1 MKLAS
6 MKSLSVVL
14 PFFNESGSVEEVL
27 MEVKTSLP
35 HAEIIAV
42 DDGSTDGT
50 GEKIAAMQGVRL
62 ISLTRN
68 LGQSAALF
76 AGLQAATG
84 EIIAMMDGDGQNDPA
99 DIHRLVAAL
108 DHADVAYGF
117 RAVRR
122 DDWKRRLASRLAN
135 AIRRRALGDHA
146 TDTGCS
152 LKVIRKKHVHFLIP
166 FNGLHRYLPA
176 LFERAGLKFSEI
188 PVGHRP
194 RKTGVSKYTING
206 RALRGLIDLVGVR
219 WIMNRMIIWPSDFKK

>member
-1 MKLAS
+1 
-6 MKSLSVVL
+6 MKSLSIVL
-14 PFFNESGSVEEVL
+14 PFFNESGSVEDVL
-27 MEVKTSLP
+27 MEVKKVFP
-35 HAEIIAV
+35 DAEVIAV

-50 GEKIAAMQGVRL
+50 GAKIAALNGVRL
-62 ISLTRN
+62 VSFPRN

-84 EIIAMMDGDGQNDPA
+84 EIIAMMDGDGQNDPT
-99 DIHRLVAAL
+99 DIPRLVAAL
-108 DHADVAYGF
+108 EHADVAYGF

-122 DDWKRRLASRLAN
+122 DDWKRRMASRFAN
-135 AIRRRALGDHA
+135 AVRRKALGDRA

-152 LKVIRKKHVHFLIP
+152 LKVIKREHVQLLIP

-219 WIMNRMIIWPSDFKK
+219 WIMTRMIIWPLELKK

>member
-1 MKLAS
+1 
-6 MKSLSVVL
+6 MKSLSIVI
-14 PFFNESGSVEEVL
+14 PFFNEADSVEEVL
-27 MEVKTSLP
+27 MEVKTILP
-35 HAEIIAV
+35 EAEIIAV
-42 DDGSTDGT
+42 DDGSHDGT
-50 GEKIAAMQGVRL
+50 GLKIAGINGITLV
-62 ISLTRN
+62 SLPAN

-99 DIHRLVAAL
+99 DIPRLIAAL
-108 DHADVAYGF
+108 DHSDVVYGF

-122 DDWKRRLASRLAN
+122 DNWKRRFASRLAN
-135 AIRRRALGDHA
+135 AIRRAVLGDHA

-152 LKVIRKKHVHFLIP
+152 LKVIRRQHVRLLVP

-194 RKTGVSKYTING
+194 RKKGCSKYTING
-206 RALRGLIDLVGVR
+206 RALRGIIDLIGVR
-219 WIMNRMIIWPSDFKK
+219 WIMSRMIIWPMDFKK